1 MSFNSKEGSN
11 NWTETSWR
19 TRFARLAP
27 RIPWSLVRLV
37 RRSREEIAASD
48 FGDSVPEGNIKDPPL
63 TIASNL
69 RILLFSSAVSFTV
82 FATSLLIQ
90 WFVYYDWLHQ
100 TGPLRITG
108 TCLATILTFGFLL
121 RSQLTVRDHHLR
133 MLRRFETIARANDR
147 VRNAL
152 QTIECVTY
160 LSRPEETQQVRDA
173 VKVVDDVLQDVA
185 WFDTRK
191 VNSTGSRREEKTR
204 KESE

>member
-1 MSFNSKEGSN
+1 
-11 NWTETSWR
+11 
-19 TRFARLAP
+19 
-27 RIPWSLVRLV
+27 
-37 RRSREEIAASD
+37 
-48 FGDSVPEGNIKDPPL
+48 
-63 TIASNL
+63 
-69 RILLFSSAVSFTV
+69 
-82 FATSLLIQ
+82 
-90 WFVYYDWLHQ
+90 
-100 TGPLRITG
+100 
-108 TCLATILTFGFLL
+108 
-121 RSQLTVRDHHLR
+121 